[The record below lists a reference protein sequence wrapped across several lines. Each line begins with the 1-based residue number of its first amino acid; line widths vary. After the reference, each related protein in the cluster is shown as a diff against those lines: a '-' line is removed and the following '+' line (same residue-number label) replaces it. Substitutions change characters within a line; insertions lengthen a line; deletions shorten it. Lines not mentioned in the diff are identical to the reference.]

1 LKAMPLELVPAGFF
15 VEPTASSENA
25 VEMSEAPRTAWE
37 RERLER
43 ALAGDGR
50 AFAELIEPHLSLMY
64 RVAARLCQSSSLAED
79 AVQDALTVAYR
90 RLRSYQPGT
99 SLKAFLVAIAAG
111 QAETLLRSERR
122 RKRREEE
129 NPLAEGEPSPADAL
143 EAKALATRL
152 REALLALPEKRR
164 AVALL
169 RLDGGL
175 SYAEIA
181 EALATT
187 EASARSLV
195 HLAINALREVLTES
209 EANVSAKG
217 HRS

>member
-1 LKAMPLELVPAGFF
+1 MPLELAPAGFF
-15 VEPTASSENA
+15 AERLAPSENVA
-25 VEMSEAPRTAWE
+25 ETSEAPRTTWE
-37 RERLER
+37 RERLES

-50 AFAELIEPHLSLMY
+50 AFAELVEPHLSLMY
-64 RVAARLCQSSSLAED
+64 RVAARLCQSPALAED

-90 RLRSYQPGT
+90 RLRAYQPGT

-129 NPLAEGEPSPADAL
+129 NPHAEGEPSPADAL
-143 EAKALATRL
+143 EAKDLAARL

-187 EASARSLV
+187 EASARSLA
-195 HLAINALREVLTES
+195 HLAINALREVLTET
-209 EANVSAKG
+209 EASPGSKG
-217 HRS
+217 HTS